1 MRKSLF
7 TKLISAYFVV
17 IFISYSLVA
26 VFLSYWFYRNYYNQ
40 KTDMLI
46 KQGYKLNKTIN
57 DYLNRRITRDK
68 LITQIN
74 TIDEVTGST
83 IWIIDKYGFLYAYS
97 SNDMKELLG
106 KQITD
111 SQIQRVLSGEIVVI
125 SGGFRRIFSKPM
137 LTVGIPIMINGH
149 IQSGVFLHTPLTE
162 VKGALKT
169 VYFVIWMSAFLAIF
183 ISAIIIYYFSD
194 RILIRPLNE
203 INNTAKSIAKG
214 EFDKRV
220 ELESHDEIG
229 DLAESFNYMADSLQ
243 NLEDMRR
250 SFIANISHELRSP
263 MTSINGFITGII
275 DGTIPKEKWVYYLN
289 IVHDEIKR
297 LMRLINDIL
306 DLARLES
313 GEFSINI
320 GVFDLNELIRQRII
334 KFEEK
339 INKKNIN
346 VNVKLIEK
354 N

>member
-125 SGGFRRIFSKPM
+125 SGGFRRIF
-137 LTVGIPIMINGH
+137 
-149 IQSGVFLHTPLTE
+149 
-162 VKGALKT
+162 
-169 VYFVIWMSAFLAIF
+169 
-183 ISAIIIYYFSD
+183 
-194 RILIRPLNE
+194 
-203 INNTAKSIAKG
+203 
-214 EFDKRV
+214 
-220 ELESHDEIG
+220 
-229 DLAESFNYMADSLQ
+229 Q
-243 NLEDMRR
+243 N
-250 SFIANISHELRSP
+250 
-263 MTSINGFITGII
+263 
-275 DGTIPKEKWVYYLN
+275 
-289 IVHDEIKR
+289 
-297 LMRLINDIL
+297 
-306 DLARLES
+306 
-313 GEFSINI
+313 
-320 GVFDLNELIRQRII
+320 QC
-334 KFEEK
+334 
-339 INKKNIN
+339 
-346 VNVKLIEK
+346 
-354 N
+354 